1 MHAYLRDQLEKMKNE
16 ARQMSALRRTPKPCQ
31 TSLRQQIELIIA
43 ALPPQ
48 LQHRPWAMREL
59 TAQLTGR
66 YRQHPHAQHVAH
78 ELRALG
84 WTSRRNWS
92 AQGYGRRIWYP
103 PTR

>member
-1 MHAYLRDQLEKMKNE
+1 MRAYLRDQLEQMKNE
-16 ARQMSALRRTPKPCQ
+16 ARQLSVPRRIPKHYQTP
-31 TSLRQQIELIIA
+31 LRQQIELIIA
-43 ALPPQ
+43 GLPPP
-48 LQHRPWAMREL
+48 LQNRPWGMHEL

-66 YRQHPHAQHVAH
+66 YRQHPHPQHVAH

-84 WTSRRNWS
+84 WTSQRNWS